1 MRLSKDPVIEM
12 YIHYCLSVMILCAL
26 FMGILYAMV
35 SASSMPD
42 VHFSN
47 STKECV
53 RVINY
58 DERFDYNC
66 SNYPDKYNLVWVQ

>member
-12 YIHYCLSVMILCAL
+12 YIHYCLSVMILGAL
-26 FMGILYAMV
+26 FMGILYAMY
-35 SASSMPD
+35 SAADMPD

-47 STKECV
+47 STGECV

-58 DERFDYNC
+58 DPRFDYNC
-66 SNYPDKYNLVWVQ
+66 NNYPEKYNHVWVQ